1 MSLRWTGSTRVRP
14 SRVMSTSAA
23 SRSATWPSIVTT
35 RRRSVGTTDSARRR
49 AAPPRRTCPSAP
61 PPSAQRTAPGSDT
74 ARGWVT
80 GSPERGP
87 HALGEDSHLR
97 VELAAVGGEELED
110 QVLDAARGQ
119 LADLLDQ
126 GGRLAREHAP
136 AMRGRWR
143 ALARLQHAQ
152 VVAQR
157 ERRGRCAAAG
167 LAEPCD
173 LGLAGPQLHRRAID
187 RMPGGSEPSGA
198 AERGPAVAA
207 DPDRRGGGLAGAVG
221 RNQGRPTPGPFPR
234 PHPPAGPQAL
244 PPRPTILPP

>member
-1 MSLRWTGSTRVRP
+1 MLFRSPEL
-14 SRVMSTSAA
+14 VMVA
-23 SRSATWPSIVTT
+23 ILL
-35 RRRSVGTTDSARRR
+35 
-49 AAPPRRTCPSAP
+49 
-61 PPSAQRTAPGSDT
+61 
-74 ARGWVT
+74 RGWVT

-97 VELAAVGGEELED
+97 VERADGGGEELGV
-110 QVLDAARGQ
+110 QVPDAARGQ

-173 LGLAGPQLHRRAID
+173 LGLAGPQLHRRAIY
-187 RMPGGSEPSGA
+187 RMPRGSEPSGA
-198 AERGPAVAA
+198 AERRPAGGP
-207 DPDRRGGGLAGAVG
+207 DPDPRGGGAAGGGA
-221 RNQGRPTPGPFPR
+221 RAHAPPTPR
-234 PHPPAGPQAL
+234 AL
-244 PPRPTILPP
+244 PP